1 MSIIRP
7 FALAV
12 GAVGL
17 VTMACGSS
25 GCGSSGGDSTFGDPN
40 NILGDG
46 GQNSSGGPGFGSSG
60 TSGNPGGVT
69 PGSACATSSAG
80 ANGLPV
86 YLVFMF
92 DKSGSMDQNQ
102 KWPSATAA
110 LDNFFGA
117 ATSTGLHASIQ
128 FFGTGTKNDC
138 NVAGY
143 AAPAVPMTALPA
155 GPTFQTVIA
164 ANKPGGGTPT
174 IAAENGAIQY
184 AKQVQTTLKPG
195 EKVVI
200 VLVTDGDPND
210 CAQNPND
217 VVAAAAEVA
226 AATGTVASTIP
237 TYVIGV
243 GPDAQNLNAI
253 AKGGGTGAAIMVA
266 TNNPAQTTADLQK
279 AIGQVRQSA
288 LGCDYTLPTPP
299 NGQTLDINSV
309 NVNYTAPGGQPQT
322 LTYSKDCSDPNGWH
336 YDNPNTPTLVQMCP
350 GICNTLKTTGAQGA
364 KVDVVFGCKTQGGV
378 TK

>member
-1 MSIIRP
+1 MSILRP
-7 FALAV
+7 FALAA

-25 GCGSSGGDSTFGDPN
+25 GCGSSAGDSTFGDPN
-40 NILGDG
+40 GGLLGDG
-46 GQNSSGGPGFGSSG
+46 GQNGSSGGAFGSSG
-60 TSGNPGGVT
+60 SSGNPGGVT

-86 YLVFMF
+86 YLVFMV
-92 DKSGSMDQNQ
+92 DKSGSMDQNS
-102 KWPSATAA
+102 KWTSATAA
-110 LDNFFGA
+110 LDNFFGST
-117 ATSTGLHASIQ
+117 TSTGLHASIQ
-128 FFGTGTKNDC
+128 FFGQSDKC
-138 NVAGY
+138 NTAVY
-143 AAPAVPMTALPA
+143 ATPAVPMTALPA
-155 GPTFQTVIA
+155 GPTFQSIIA
-164 ANKPGGGTPT
+164 KNNPGGGTPT
-174 IAAENGAIQY
+174 IAAEGGAILY
-184 AKQVQTTLKPG
+184 AQQIQKTLKPG

-210 CAQNPND
+210 CAQNPKD
-217 VVAAAAEVA
+217 VAGAAAEVA
-226 AATGTVASTIP
+226 AAAKAVAASIP

-253 AKGGGTGAAIMVA
+253 AVGGGTSQAIMVA
-266 TNNPAQTTADLQK
+266 TNNPAQTTADLAK
-279 AIGQVRQSA
+279 AIGQVRTSS
-288 LGCDYTLPTPP
+288 LGCDYTLPAPP

-309 NVNYTAPGGQPQT
+309 NVNYTPPGGKSQT

-336 YDNPNTPTLVQMCP
+336 YDNPATPTLVQMCP
-350 GICNTLKTTGAQGA
+350 GICATLKATGAQGA

>member
-1 MSIIRP
+1 MSILRP
-7 FALAV
+7 YALAAC
-12 GAVGL
+12 AVGL
-17 VTMACGSS
+17 VTIACGGV

-40 NILGDG
+40 GGLLGDG
-46 GQNSSGGPGFGSSG
+46 GQNGSSGGLLGSSG
-60 TSGNPGGVT
+60 SSGNPGGVT

-86 YLVFMF
+86 YLVFMV
-92 DKSGSMDQNQ
+92 DKSGSMADNS
-102 KWPSATAA
+102 KWPSATSA
-110 LDNFFGA
+110 LDNFFGS

-128 FFGTGTKNDC
+128 FFKQNDEC
-138 NVAGY
+138 NPAVY

-164 ANKPGGGTPT
+164 QNSPNGGTPT
-174 IAAENGAIQY
+174 IAAEKGAILY
-184 AKQVQTTLKPG
+184 AQQVQPTLKPG

-210 CAQNPND
+210 CAANPKN
-217 VVAAAAEVA
+217 VVGAAAEVA
-226 AATGTVASTIP
+226 AAAATVASTIP

-253 AKGGGTGAAIMVA
+253 AVGGGTGAAIMVA

-288 LGCDYTLPTPP
+288 LGCDYTLPAPP
-299 NGQTLDINSV
+299 AGQTLDINSV
-309 NVNYTAPGGQPQT
+309 NVNYTPPGGQPQT
-322 LTYSKDCSDPNGWH
+322 LTYSKDCADPNGWH
-336 YDNPNTPTLVQMCP
+336 YDNPTTPTLIQMCP